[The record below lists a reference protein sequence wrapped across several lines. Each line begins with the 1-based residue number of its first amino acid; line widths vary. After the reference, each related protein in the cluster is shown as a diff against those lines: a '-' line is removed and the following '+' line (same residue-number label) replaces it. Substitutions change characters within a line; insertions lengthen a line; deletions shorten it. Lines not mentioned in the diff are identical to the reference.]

1 VPVLVVTLTR
11 PGREARALAGFVFL
25 IACVTDFLDGWLAR
39 RRASTTALGQVLDPL
54 ADKLIVAAVLIM
66 LAAQPLEPRVPAW
79 MVVVIV
85 LREIAVTG
93 LRGLAST
100 GGVLVPAQ
108 ELGKYKT
115 IFQMFAIEALL
126 LHYRYPIPGTPWSI
140 DFHAGG
146 MLLDGPRPRRL
157 VGRGLPRPHS
167 APRPARLMV
176 GWTVES
182 RGSPKCDLGGGTNT
196 FVRSTPAPTTEH
208 SCTPHLRCSC
218 RWTELSTPRRLFDEA
233 VPRGPRRLNLPLAPR
248 MSFARTAS
256 CTGKGSRTARSLVD
270 TA

>member
-1 VPVLVVTLTR
+1 MPVLVVTLTR

-146 MLLDGPRPRRL
+146 MLFLWMALVLAVWSGVDYHVRILRHVRLD
-157 VGRGLPRPHS
+157 
-167 APRPARLMV
+167 
-176 GWTVES
+176 
-182 RGSPKCDLGGGTNT
+182 
-196 FVRSTPAPTTEH
+196 
-208 SCTPHLRCSC
+208 
-218 RWTELSTPRRLFDEA
+218 
-233 VPRGPRRLNLPLAPR
+233 
-248 MSFARTAS
+248 
-256 CTGKGSRTARSLVD
+256 
-270 TA
+270 